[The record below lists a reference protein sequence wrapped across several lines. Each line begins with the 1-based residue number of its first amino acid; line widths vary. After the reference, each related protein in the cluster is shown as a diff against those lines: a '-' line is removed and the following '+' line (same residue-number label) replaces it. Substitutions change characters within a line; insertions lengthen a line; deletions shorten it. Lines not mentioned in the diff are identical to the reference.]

1 MRGSICSVRVRL
13 SHLSV
18 EVFFGCCSV
27 FMLYNNNKNRKGRAM
42 LQMNDHM
49 CTGVMFTNERFLI

>member
-1 MRGSICSVRVRL
+1 MDPFAAYAYDYRICN
-13 SHLSV
+13 V
-18 EVFFGCCSV
+18 EVFFGCCS
-27 FMLYNNNKNRKGRAM
+27 FYALQQQQKNRKGRAM